1 MVDFSGVLSRL
12 PTRADVLAA
21 ADRVPRGRD
30 AASPFVA
37 GDTVGR
43 AAAVV
48 ADVVASGMSASVQ
61 YLAVEGIVGPARLAA
76 FQTIEALA
84 NEDLGHGN
92 DLAVDPVALGLGSTP
107 TASVRTNLAAI
118 CAAADEAGLTVTL
131 LGALHDDVAGV
142 LELHASLRD
151 EFPDLGVTV
160 AANLLRSESD
170 CLDLAGAGSRVR
182 LVRRSGPEPASFALT
197 RGHEVDLAYVRC
209 LRILMGGG
217 ARTTIATHDPTLVD
231 IADALA
237 TRAERE
243 TGHQS
248 YQFRLGVLTEQ
259 AEELAAAGASVS
271 ILVPFGPAWAEY
283 VSSHI
288 ALRPAS
294 VGAAL
299 RAAVAGGADR

>member
-48 ADVVASGMSASVQ
+48 AGVVASGMSASVQ
-61 YLAVEGIVGPARLAA
+61 YLAVEGIGGPARLAA

-118 CAAADEAGLTVTL
+118 CAAADEAGLTVT
-131 LGALHDDVAGV
+131 
-142 LELHASLRD
+142 LHASLRD

>member
-1 MVDFSGVLSRL
+1 MVDFSGVLSGL

-21 ADRVPRGRD
+21 ADRVPRGKQ

-37 GDTVGR
+37 GDTVGG
-43 AAAVV
+43 AAAAV
-48 ADVVASGMSASVQ
+48 ADVVAGGMSASVQ
-61 YLAVEGIVGPARLAA
+61 YLAVPQIVGPARLAA
-76 FQTIEALA
+76 FQTVEALA
-84 NEDLGHGN
+84 GEDLGHGN
-92 DLAVDPVALGLGSTP
+92 DLAVDPVALGLGLAPS
-107 TASVRTNLAAI
+107 ASVRADLAAI
-118 CAAADEAGLTVTL
+118 CAAASDGGLPVTRTEV
-131 LGALHDDVAGV
+131 AHDDTAGV

-151 EFPDLGVTV
+151 EFPDLGVSV

-170 CLDLAGAGSRVR
+170 CLDLAAGGTRVR

-197 RGHEVDLAYVRC
+197 RGHEIDLAYVRC

-217 ARTTIATHDPTLVD
+217 ARTTIATHDPILVD

-243 TGHQS
+243 SGHQS
-248 YQFRLGVLTEQ
+248 YQFRLGVQPQQ
-259 AEELAAAGASVS
+259 AEELAAAGAAVS

-283 VSSHI
+283 VSTHI

-299 RAAVAGGADR
+299 RAAVIGGTDR